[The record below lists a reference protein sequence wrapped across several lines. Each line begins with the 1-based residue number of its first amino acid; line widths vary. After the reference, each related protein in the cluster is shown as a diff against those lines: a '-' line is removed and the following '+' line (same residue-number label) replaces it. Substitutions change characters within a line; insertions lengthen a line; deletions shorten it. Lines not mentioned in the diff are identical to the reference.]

1 MNKEESFGR
10 AREFCPLFL
19 RLFQVPFGDW
29 KTVEIPGTKTSYV
42 IEPLRPGLQYEAELS
57 MTNSVGPVKKNFV
70 FSTQPTALKTDGF
83 LRSGPD
89 HLASSSSQH
98 NVAQQQMQQ
107 QQPQQNLSGLLRPSL
122 PPYHSA
128 SLMMNPYFLDTTQPL
143 FSPYPAHRH
152 PSSPVERTQ
161 RGVRE
166 EEGEE
171 EEEDFFSLQG
181 AEKKEGVKRRIVVEG
196 SSEGEKEQAAGRA
209 AKICRFRVEETY
221 RSSSAA
227 AAMYNSVTS
236 NTAARAATEATAANV
251 AGSASSTLV
260 GPKSQVAVERSG
272 SKDGGAGMS
281 NSGGGFDGGNG
292 GGFDGFDGGSGGFDG
307 GGFALADS
315 REAEERESVSSGN
328 ESSSRTRFTMHCE
341 VCGDKSTGPHHSIS
355 ACDGCSAFFVRCIKS
370 GLICKNGGNCLV
382 NKQTRNECR
391 YCRLKKCHEVG
402 MQR

>member
-1 MNKEESFGR
+1 
-10 AREFCPLFL
+10 
-19 RLFQVPFGDW
+19 
-29 KTVEIPGTKTSYV
+29 
-42 IEPLRPGLQYEAELS
+42 
-57 MTNSVGPVKKNFV
+57 
-70 FSTQPTALKTDGF
+70 
-83 LRSGPD
+83 
-89 HLASSSSQH
+89 
-98 NVAQQQMQQ
+98 
-107 QQPQQNLSGLLRPSL
+107 
-122 PPYHSA
+122 
-128 SLMMNPYFLDTTQPL
+128 
-143 FSPYPAHRH
+143 
-152 PSSPVERTQ
+152 
-161 RGVRE
+161 
-166 EEGEE
+166 
-171 EEEDFFSLQG
+171 
-181 AEKKEGVKRRIVVEG
+181 
-196 SSEGEKEQAAGRA
+196 
-209 AKICRFRVEETY
+209 
-221 RSSSAA
+221 
-227 AAMYNSVTS
+227 MYNSVTS

-281 NSGGGFDGGNG
+281 NSG
-292 GGFDGFDGGSGGFDG
+292 GGFDG